1 MKSDYRYLEFMVSC
15 CVALQVDVEDVL
27 SRVRFPRAVVEARH
41 LVAFGLRERF
51 NLSYPHTGH
60 ILGARDHTTVMHSIG
75 VVRAAELAGKRW
87 ATDGLLRVRAVAPLL
102 PVVELESPLES
113 LGHG

>member
-75 VVRAAELAGKRW
+75 VVRAAELAGKPW

-102 PVVELESPLES
+102 PVVELESALES